1 MSNTLAGLLSI
12 QAATDEAL
20 AELQEMVEEQVVNPK
35 GIEQVVGLAD
45 IFPEGTGV
53 GVGVLVFVGV
63 GVLVLVGVLV
73 FVGVGVL
80 VFVGVGVFVEVAVGV
95 LVLVGVGAG
104 FASTNTVSSVTILPP
119 LAGAPFK

>member
-12 QAATDEAL
+12 QTATDEAL

-63 GVLVLVGVLV
+63 GVLV
-73 FVGVGVL
+73 
-80 VFVGVGVFVEVAVGV
+80 FVGVGVFVEVAVGV
-95 LVLVGVGAG
+95 FVLVGVGAG
-104 FASTNTVSSVTILPP
+104 FASTNTVSSVTTLPP
-119 LAGAPFK
+119 LAGAPFR

>member
-1 MSNTLAGLLSI
+1 MSNTLEELLSI
-12 QAATDEAL
+12 QTSTDEAL
-20 AELQEMVEEQVVNPK
+20 VELQEMVEEQVVNPK

-53 GVGVLVFVGV
+53 GVGVLVLVG
-63 GVLVLVGVLV
+63 VGVLV

-80 VFVGVGVFVEVAVGV
+80 VLVGVAVLVGVEVGV

-104 FASTNTVSSVTILPP
+104 FASTNTVSSVTTLPP
-119 LAGAPFK
+119 LAGAPFR

>member
-1 MSNTLAGLLSI
+1 MSI
-12 QAATDEAL
+12 QISTDEAL
-20 AELQEMVEEQVVNPK
+20 PVDQVIVDEQVVNPK

-104 FASTNTVSSVTILPP
+104 FASTNTVSSVTTLPP
-119 LAGAPFK
+119 LAGAPFR